1 MVKKTT
7 AALIASGVVAALVMQ
22 FYLNGAKPGLEPW
35 GARAWDLM
43 RYFTILTNSL
53 VGFVMVRAA
62 LDIPQS
68 RHLHATA
75 ALNIA
80 MVGIIFQLLLAPP
93 EPPQGLAFWPDALFH
108 AIIPMA
114 TVLWWLAFAPRPLGL
129 GDIGRWLIWP
139 VAYCVYILIR
149 AQFDANYVYFFLDIG
164 KFGGLAIARNI
175 VGLVLVF
182 ALFGA
187 LMVLSRRLMRR

>member
-7 AALIASGVVAALVMQ
+7 AALIALGVVVALVMQ

-35 GARAWDLM
+35 GIRAWDLL

-53 VGFVMVRAA
+53 VGFVMIREVMGT
-62 LDIPQS
+62 PQS

-93 EPPQGLAFWPDALFH
+93 EAKTGLDFWPDFLFH
-108 AIIPMA
+108 AAVPLA
-114 TVLWWLAFAPRPLGL
+114 GLLWWLAFAPRPEGFR
-129 GDIGRWLIWP
+129 DIRWWMIWP
-139 VAYCVYILIR
+139 VGYCLYILIR
-149 AQFDANYVYFFLDIG
+149 AQFDANYVYFFLDIA
-164 KFGGLAIARNI
+164 KFGGLVIARNI
-175 VGLVLVF
+175 VGLVAVF

-187 LMVLSRRLMRR
+187 LMVLAKRLIRR